1 MRLVIALLMFVCTSL
16 ARPESVHLA
25 DDHELG
31 LGAMV
36 GGLEGNISGFTT
48 GLGTLDDETMNQF
61 ALQAS
66 LPLGHTH
73 LDFDLR
79 RLESTTIARGA
90 FSFDNVFFANGA
102 NVDLALTWLE
112 IVWRLHLLDRPAMR
126 IALLGGGRILHGAF
140 DVRTTTRGTDYS
152 DTHVLPEIG
161 ALLQA
166 RLYPRAHIYGLIKWG
181 DITSNDEGTHTLQVE
196 GGLTLLIPAPCD
208 DYIGWRLTG
217 GYRYLNLQVTDL
229 VGQTNQ
235 VQYDIA
241 THGPFLEA
249 ARAF

>member
-1 MRLVIALLMFVCTSL
+1 MRLVIALLLFLSAT
-16 ARPESVHLA
+16 AAWPESVHLS
-25 DDHELG
+25 DDHEIG
-31 LGAMV
+31 GGAMI

-48 GLGTLDDETMNQF
+48 GLGSLDDERVNQF

-66 LPLGHTH
+66 VPLGHTH

-112 IVWRLHLLDRPAMR
+112 VIWRLHLLDKPAMR
-126 IALLGGGRILHGAF
+126 IALLGGGRVLHGAF

-161 ALLQA
+161 ATLEA
-166 RLYPRAHIYGLIKWG
+166 RIYPRAHIYGLIKWG
-181 DITSNDEGTHTLQVE
+181 DITSADEGTHTLQVE
-196 GGLTLLIPAPCD
+196 GGLTYLIPALTD
-208 DYIGWRLTG
+208 EYVGFRVTG
-217 GYRYLNLQVTDL
+217 GFRYLNLQVTDL
-229 VGQTNQ
+229 VGKTNQ
-235 VQYDIA
+235 VQYDIE
-241 THGPFLEA
+241 TTGPFFEA